1 MAKKVKIFKIVKK
14 TKVRVGNFQRKRCNA
29 PYINNTDLMENAKLY
44 NPDDDFLRSW
54 FTELENA
61 MEEQTHG
68 SLVERVLALEL
79 ELMRVQ
85 DEMKRLNG
93 TRLE

>member
-1 MAKKVKIFKIVKK
+1 MTKKVEKIFKITKKPRVTVK
-14 TKVRVGNFQRKRCNA
+14 NFQRKRCNA
-29 PYINNTDLMENAKLY
+29 PYISNTDLMKNAKLY

-54 FTELENA
+54 FTELENS
-61 MEEQTHG
+61 MEEQTHR

-85 DEMKRLNG
+85 AELKSING
-93 TRLE
+93 TK